1 MPYERLRFSSGFFL
15 QHSKGVGF
23 HYATL
28 FKSESDGQSDP
39 IHAKWGWY
47 GLMHQLAKGDIT
59 KMREVESIYLEE
71 ALTFMAYEKDL
82 SLEDKVKM

>member
-1 MPYERLRFSSGFFL
+1 
-15 QHSKGVGF
+15 
-23 HYATL
+23 
-28 FKSESDGQSDP
+28 
-39 IHAKWGWY
+39 
-47 GLMHQLAKGDIT
+47 MHQLAKGDIT